1 MYTYIQ
7 CTSNAPLPKGTG
19 PTHIVRSFE
28 RNFRGT
34 GAKAP
39 DHMAHTGLRLPL
51 RPLHALLEKRM
62 LVPTPLFRG
71 VGSVFSYKRQRD
83 VTKR

>member
-39 DHMAHTGLRLPL
+39 DHIPRNTLIESAW
-51 RPLHALLEKRM
+51 
-62 LVPTPLFRG
+62 
-71 VGSVFSYKRQRD
+71 GSCPPD
-83 VTKR
+83 

>member
-39 DHMAHTGLRLPL
+39 DHITRNPL
-51 RPLHALLEKRM
+51 
-62 LVPTPLFRG
+62 
-71 VGSVFSYKRQRD
+71 S
-83 VTKR
+83 